1 MGSIGLDR
9 RSHWR
14 WLRSTTAALGKIPIG
29 RARGEKAKPMRQRLR
44 GKGHPRG
51 HQGGRQSYWLFSA
64 LSLFANIANI
74 EAFLKAN
81 MALRQA
87 TAFCFLLFFF
97 SFTYFWL
104 LEQAGHGMAWHS
116 RADIGSF
123 FFLCTVALFFL
134 AASFLLPFYLMLCKV
149 EMDLVLCCSY
159 MLGPLPRK
167 NNDGRCM
174 RA

>member
-87 TAFCFLLFFF
+87 TAFCFLLFFSPSLIF
-97 SFTYFWL
+97 GSWNK
-104 LEQAGHGMAWHS
+104 QGMAWHGI
-116 RADIGSF
+116 AELTLVLF